1 MTSRQFFFP
10 FLSIFFHEIN
20 ENNERK
26 NRIDRRIGNI
36 DSRTR
41 DRAVSS
47 KINRRTL
54 HIKLDENNN

>member
-20 ENNERK
+20 ENGKIES
-26 NRIDRRIGNI
+26 IG
-36 DSRTR
+36 
-41 DRAVSS
+41 VSAILILEQGIVPCRV

>member
-47 KINRRTL
+47 KN
-54 HIKLDENNN
+54 